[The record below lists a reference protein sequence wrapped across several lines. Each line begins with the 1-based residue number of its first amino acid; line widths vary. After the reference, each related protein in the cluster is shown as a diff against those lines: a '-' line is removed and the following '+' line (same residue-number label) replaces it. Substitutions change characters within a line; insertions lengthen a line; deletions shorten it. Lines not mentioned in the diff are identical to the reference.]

1 MSEAARSAFLFA
13 KSFDYL
19 GTVLFIGGLGFIA
32 FLWPDGAD
40 SGRSRRLIA
49 FGWLCGFAGTV
60 AGLCLNAAWV
70 AGRPASAAL
79 DPSVLLPLLD
89 APFGRVWFAR
99 ALLWLLALVVLADLT
114 RRGARAARSLP
125 WRVGAGA
132 VALGVLRT
140 NGMTGHV
147 LDMPGWSQAVVFA
160 HLLVV
165 CLWIGGLLV
174 LLFAVLPA
182 RDREVLAGVL
192 PRYSRLAVV
201 SVAVLTVMGALLAWR
216 LVGSLNALLD
226 TGYGQLLLAKLG
238 LFAVLLVL
246 GFASKTW
253 VDRRL
258 HVAATTRAFA
268 ISVAAEA
275 VLAVAVLGVAAFL
288 VTTSPGR

>member
-1 MSEAARSAFLFA
+1 MSEAARSWFQFA
-13 KSFDYL
+13 RAFDYL
-19 GTVLFIGGLGFIA
+19 GTTLLIGGMAFLA
-32 FLWPDGAD
+32 FLWPDGAE
-40 SGRSRRLIA
+40 SGRSRRLIG
-49 FGWLCGFAGTV
+49 FGWMCGFAGTV

-70 AGRPASAAL
+70 AGRPPSAAL
-79 DPSVLLPLLD
+79 DPSVLVPLFD
-89 APFGRVWFAR
+89 SPFGRVWFAR
-99 ALLWLLALVVLADLT
+99 ALLWLLALVVVADLT

-132 VALGVLRT
+132 VSLGLLRT

-147 LDMPGWSQAVVFA
+147 LDLPGWSQAVVFA

-165 CLWIGGLLV
+165 CLWVGGLLV
-174 LLFAVLPA
+174 LLLAVLPA
-182 RDREVLAGVL
+182 RDRDVLAAVL
-192 PRYSRLAVV
+192 PRYSRLAVG
-201 SVAVLTVMGALLAWR
+201 SVAVLTAMGALLAWQ
-216 LVGSLNALLD
+216 LVGSLDALLH
-226 TGYGQLLLAKLG
+226 TGYGRLLLAKLV

-258 HVAATTRAFA
+258 RVAATTRTLAL
-268 ISVAAEA
+268 SVAAEA